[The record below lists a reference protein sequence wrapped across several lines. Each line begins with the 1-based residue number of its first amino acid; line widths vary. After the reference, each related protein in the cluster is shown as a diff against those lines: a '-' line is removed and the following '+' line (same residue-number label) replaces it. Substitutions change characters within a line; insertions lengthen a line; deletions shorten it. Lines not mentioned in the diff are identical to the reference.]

1 MLRFTTSALIAATII
16 LTMFFTVTAF
26 ADCDSAV
33 SSLEKSLLSRPNK
46 CKEDSDCDGFYL
58 RADPC
63 ASPIVLPKSSVTDE
77 FKESIAKKQEA
88 AKKACAKEWED
99 KTVCTP
105 VAFRAV
111 CVRGRCFDRKVD
123 KPSPPTGNL

>member
-1 MLRFTTSALIAATII
+1 MLRFTSSALIAFSIV
-16 LTMFFTVTAF
+16 FSVTAY

-33 SSLEKSLLSRPNK
+33 TSLEKSLLSRPNK

-63 ASPIVLPKSSVTDE
+63 ASAIVLPKSSVSDE
-77 FKESIAKKQEA
+77 FKEMITKKQEA

-99 KTVCTP
+99 KTICTP
-105 VAFRAV
+105 VPFHAV
-111 CVRGRCFDRKVD
+111 CVHNRCFDRKVD
-123 KPSPPTGNL
+123 KPAPPTGNL